1 MTKSYR
7 KPGNV
12 IPLAAAPYAR
22 LSGEG
27 VKMGSQ
33 FGVATTDIAN
43 GAAGEIMVVGV
54 HELTALG
61 AEAWT
66 DGQKVYWD
74 DTNKRCTVTAST
86 HLLIGHAVGAKANSG
101 AAVLGLV
108 RLTGAA
114 T

>member
-7 KPGNV
+7 KQGNV

-27 VKMGSQ
+27 VQMGKQ
-33 FGVATTDIAN
+33 FGVCTTDIAN
-43 GAAGEIMVVGV
+43 GAEGQIEVTGV

-66 DGQKVYWD
+66 DGAFVYWD

-86 HLLIGHAVGAKANSG
+86 HLKIGHAVGAKANAAG
-101 AAVLGLV
+101 ATLGLV

-114 T
+114 V